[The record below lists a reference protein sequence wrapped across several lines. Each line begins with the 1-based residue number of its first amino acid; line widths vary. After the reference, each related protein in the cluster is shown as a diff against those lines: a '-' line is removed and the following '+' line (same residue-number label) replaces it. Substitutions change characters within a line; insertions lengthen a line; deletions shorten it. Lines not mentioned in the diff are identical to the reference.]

1 MKILV
6 FLLLILLVADL
17 CDSVSGKQGIFTI
30 RNFYLSNKYN
40 DTSDKSLVLNFKFTN
55 KEILLQ

>member
-1 MKILV
+1 M
-6 FLLLILLVADL
+6 ADL

-40 DTSDKSLVLNFKFTN
+40 DTSDKTLVLNFKFTN